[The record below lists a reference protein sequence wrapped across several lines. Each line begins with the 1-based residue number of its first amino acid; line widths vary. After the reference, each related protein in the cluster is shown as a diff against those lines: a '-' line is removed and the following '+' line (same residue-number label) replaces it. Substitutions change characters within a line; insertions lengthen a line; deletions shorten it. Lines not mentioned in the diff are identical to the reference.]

1 VPADNKGITGLLT
14 LLGAK
19 AKYGIRTRRRDD
31 AVASSLVSDCAFCE
45 IVAGRRPAD
54 VVLDEPEVLAFLDQR
69 PVFPGH
75 TLLVPRLHV
84 EGLDDLPPEVV
95 APLFDA
101 ARRLSRAVRAAVEA
115 DGSFVAVNNHIS
127 QSVPHLHVHIL
138 PRRRRDGLRGFF
150 WPRFGY
156 EDEVH
161 RTRTAAAIRS
171 ALRAAR

>member
-1 VPADNKGITGLLT
+1 VTEC
-14 LLGAK
+14 
-19 AKYGIRTRRRDD
+19 R
-31 AVASSLVSDCAFCE
+31 FCE
-45 IVAGRRPAD
+45 IVSGERRAD
-54 VVLDEPEVLAFLDQR
+54 IVLDEPEAVAFLDLR

-75 TLLVPRLHV
+75 VLLVPRRHV
-84 EGLDDLPPEVV
+84 AALDDLPPELV

-138 PRRRRDGLRGFF
+138 PRRRHDGLRGFF
-150 WPRFGY
+150 WPRLGY

-161 RTRTAAAIRS
+161 RLRTAQAIAA
-171 ALRAAR
+171 ALAETR

>member
-1 VPADNKGITGLLT
+1 MVECP
-14 LLGAK
+14 
-19 AKYGIRTRRRDD
+19 
-31 AVASSLVSDCAFCE
+31 FCE
-45 IVAGRRPAD
+45 IVSGERRAD
-54 VVLDEPEVLAFLDQR
+54 IVLDEPEAVGFLDLR

-75 TLLVPRLHV
+75 VLLVPRRHV
-84 EGLDDLPPEVV
+84 EALDDLPPELV

-138 PRRRRDGLRGFF
+138 PRRRHDGLRGFF
-150 WPRFGY
+150 WPRLGY

-161 RTRTAAAIRS
+161 RLRTAEAIRA
-171 ALRAAR
+171 ALAAAR